1 MSGGDGP
8 ASLAA
13 EIERLFALLAVRREQ
28 LTDGGPAL
36 TATQR
41 NALAAVVDA
50 GPLRLGTHADRT
62 GASDAPATRVVDWLE
77 RLRLVERAA
86 DPSDRRATQVR
97 STRDSERLL
106 RLRRRQL
113 VELLSVPLS
122 DVPDEQRDR
131 FVRLL
136 ADLNAVLAGAPD
148 EPRRARQASGARKGV
163 GGL

>member
-1 MSGGDGP
+1 M
-8 ASLAA
+8 
-13 EIERLFALLAVRREQ
+13 
-28 LTDGGPAL
+28 
-36 TATQR
+36 
-41 NALAAVVDA
+41 
-50 GPLRLGTHADRT
+50 
-62 GASDAPATRVVDWLE
+62 DWLE

-113 VELLSVPLS
+113 VELLSGPLS

-136 ADLNAVLAGAPD
+136 ADLNAVLLAGAPD
-148 EPRRARQASGARKGV
+148 EPRRARQASGARKGA

>member
-1 MSGGDGP
+1 MRWPRSSTQARCASG
-8 ASLAA
+8 
-13 EIERLFALLAVRREQ
+13 RLPTGSALRMRRRR
-28 LTDGGPAL
+28 G
-36 TATQR
+36 
-41 NALAAVVDA
+41 
-50 GPLRLGTHADRT
+50 
-62 GASDAPATRVVDWLE
+62 SSDWLE
-77 RLRLVERAA
+77 RLALVERAA

-97 STRDSERLL
+97 STQDGERLL

-113 VELLSVPLS
+113 VELLSGPLS

-148 EPRRARQASGARKGV
+148 EPRRARQASGARKGA